1 MTTPVERSPPVD
13 SRLECTASYCDL
25 LGVPDGERGEHL
37 LKVSLIVF
45 GPQANLGERWG
56 SHAESMRFNMPKAW
70 GYDHS

>member
-1 MTTPVERSPPVD
+1 MTTAVERSPPVD

-45 GPQANLGERWG
+45 GP
-56 SHAESMRFNMPKAW
+56 
-70 GYDHS
+70 